1 MKRVK
6 KELELSAVDLQPS
19 TDKKWKAK
27 TMKCMQKKKRDK
39 NNKKNK
45 GKVKMC

>member
-19 TDKKWKAK
+19 TDKQWNAK

-45 GKVKMC
+45 SKVKMC